1 MQFYN
6 SDHSIQKYRRS
17 LPHWSQSGALHF
29 ITFRLYDSL
38 PSVKLQ
44 ALKDEI
50 ATWRKVHPEPLT
62 PEDAEEY
69 TKRFTRKIHRWLD
82 AGCGAC
88 FLGAPKAHQA
98 MENVLRFF
106 ENKRYALGKWVIMP
120 NHVHVLV
127 APIGD
132 HLIDAILHSWKSYS
146 AKQINTIFKR
156 TGQVWQHESFDHIV
170 RGPEQLERIERYI
183 QNHPRISR
191 PEVRIDLGS

>member
-1 MQFYN
+1 
-6 SDHSIQKYRRS
+6 
-17 LPHWSQSGALHF
+17 
-29 ITFRLYDSL
+29 
-38 PSVKLQ
+38 
-44 ALKDEI
+44 
-50 ATWRKVHPEPLT
+50 
-62 PEDAEEY
+62 
-69 TKRFTRKIHRWLD
+69 
-82 AGCGAC
+82 
-88 FLGAPKAHQA
+88 
-98 MENVLRFF
+98 
-106 ENKRYALGKWVIMP
+106 MP

-132 HLIDAILHSWKSYS
+132 HLLDAILHSWKSYS